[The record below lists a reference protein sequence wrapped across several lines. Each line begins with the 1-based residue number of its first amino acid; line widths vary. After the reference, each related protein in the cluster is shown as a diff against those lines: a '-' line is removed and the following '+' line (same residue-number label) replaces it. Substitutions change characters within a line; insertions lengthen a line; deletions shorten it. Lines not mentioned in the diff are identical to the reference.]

1 MGDSEKLK
9 EAIERLSNQ
18 LNSFK
23 TGHETV
29 AVDMSVLIRVIVYNN
44 KNQKSLLNQIGQENI
59 PFLSTLNTDWEKGI
73 SFRKFEDGCR
83 NMTYSQITSF
93 PSGLVGAITKNDHST
108 KYVPLINLG
117 VDLTS
122 LRKNIDFD
130 EWWEKENIGKLNGNY
145 YKRKTLVLSL
155 AHKGGG
161 AHFDSKGSQD
171 YVDFKKRSVS
181 GIEINGD
188 VVDTANYPLFSII
201 CEIAFELLE
210 SIKDIII

>member
-23 TGHETV
+23 NGHETV

-155 AHKGGG
+155 AHQGGG
-161 AHFDSKGSQD
+161 EHFDSKGSHD
-171 YVDFKKRSVS
+171 NEDFKKSSVS